1 MLSRA
6 APPFLTSTIQSEKWT
21 MKKTILSVEHL
32 NKLFKSGDQ
41 CVTILHDI
49 SFAIEEGSACAIVG
63 PSGSGK
69 TTLIAICAGL
79 ERPTEGA
86 VLLNGTAM
94 HSASEEEL
102 SRVRNQFVG
111 FVFQSFQLL
120 PSLTALENVMVPAE
134 IRGENHARSRAE
146 DLLGQVGLSAR
157 TDHYPIQL
165 SGGEQQRVAI
175 ARAFMNHPRI
185 LFADEPTGNL
195 DSETAREIVRLIFQ
209 LNAEAG
215 TTLVLV
221 THDRELTEHADR
233 VISLKGG
240 RVLSDTRKETR
251 VSHVANA

>member
-1 MLSRA
+1 M
-6 APPFLTSTIQSEKWT
+6 EKI
-21 MKKTILSVEHL
+21 ILSVEHL

-41 CVTILHDI
+41 SVTILHDI

-79 ERPTEGA
+79 ERPSDGA

-94 HSASEEEL
+94 HSATEEEL

-146 DLLGQVGLSAR
+146 DLLRQVGLDAR
-157 TDHYPIQL
+157 THHYPIQL

-209 LNAEAG
+209 LNAQAG
-215 TTLVLV
+215 TTLILV
-221 THDRELTEHADR
+221 THDRELTEQANR

-251 VSHVANA
+251 VSHVASA